1 MDGHTPLTHSHTCH
15 CDVLD
20 GPNHNVPAKN
30 NLSFFPSSAVN
41 VFLEYELGIQI
52 HNIFMN
58 LYSALCVVGNHFI
71 FAWNE
76 NKNDDWKQEEEE
88 GEEAKTS

>member
-1 MDGHTPLTHSHTCH
+1 M
-15 CDVLD
+15 LD
-20 GPNHNVPAKN
+20 GPNHNVSAKKK

-41 VFLEYELGIQI
+41 VFLEYELGIHDI
-52 HNIFMN
+52 SMS

-76 NKNDDWKQEEEE
+76 NKNDDWKQEEE
-88 GEEAKTS
+88 GGEAKTS